1 MSDGIH
7 NLEQSI
13 LEWKEG
19 RLSNGHRLA
28 LPEHH
33 AILMVGRKVD
43 ETSRPAGL
51 NDSMWKIIEG
61 VQLDALPGVEQLAKK
76 FEVSALEIAFY
87 RQLWGTAD
95 DEVLPGVVYR
105 RVLVSRRN
113 SVPEP
118 IIQDFRKE
126 VDHWRVQLQS
136 VRSGFES
143 DVPDGLAMQS
153 AEEPTKN

>member
-1 MSDGIH
+1 MADGIH

-13 LEWKEG
+13 LEWKKG
-19 RLSNGHRLA
+19 RLSNGRRLS
-28 LPEHH
+28 LPEHL
-33 AILMVGRKVD
+33 AIQMVGMKVD
-43 ETSRPAGL
+43 ETNRPAGL
-51 NDSMWKIIEG
+51 NNFMWKIIEG

-87 RQLWGTAD
+87 RQLWGPAD

-136 VRSGFES
+136 VRSGVEG

-153 AEEPTKN
+153 TEESTKN